1 MKIEEKID
9 QTKGDQ
15 RVSLTVHRREK
26 NPYILAL
33 IPCYEYH
40 LYSFEGQEYIY
51 IYVYRRGRIYK
62 ELLKKYI
69 SNMRHLRFSVNNSIT
84 GLLNRSESTVLAK
97 TKIA

>member
-26 NPYILAL
+26 NPYILAI

-51 IYVYRRGRIYK
+51 IYICV
-62 ELLKKYI
+62 
-69 SNMRHLRFSVNNSIT
+69 
-84 GLLNRSESTVLAK
+84 
-97 TKIA
+97 